1 MTSHNRTR
9 AMARSVIGFALCAGV
24 SAAALAAEFD
34 CIIEPRQV
42 LELRSPIEGLIERVN
57 VDRGDYVRKGQ
68 ELAVLDTAVERV
80 QAAIASQR
88 SQMEG
93 AVRSGESRV
102 EFSTRKSERAQE
114 LHRQNFLSAQVRDE
128 AVTEKRLAEA
138 ELRDATDN
146 RKLAELE
153 HKRQLEIIRL
163 KTIRS
168 PVNGV
173 VTERIL
179 NPGELAE
186 AGVGR
191 KPMLKL
197 AEIDPLYVEVL
208 LPTEAYGKVKHGMA
222 IQVTPEIPAGSRY
235 RATVKVIDRVLDAAS
250 GTFGVRLELPNPQRK
265 IPAGIRCQAVFPDID
280 AALAGKGRNPARV
293 RR

>member
-1 MTSHNRTR
+1 MTSHIATR
-9 AMARSVIGFALCAGV
+9 AMARSVIGFVLCAGV